1 MYHLILVYISRYLC
15 KSAKSFKGVYCTVD
29 NKQNLEEENLVTFNL
44 KGQRWWPRLIEIKF
58 GIAKVDSF

>member
-1 MYHLILVYISRYLC
+1 MLFYITVQDIFAKVQNPLKVY
-15 KSAKSFKGVYCTVD
+15 TVD
-29 NKQNLEEENLVTFNL
+29 NKQNLEEENLVTLNI